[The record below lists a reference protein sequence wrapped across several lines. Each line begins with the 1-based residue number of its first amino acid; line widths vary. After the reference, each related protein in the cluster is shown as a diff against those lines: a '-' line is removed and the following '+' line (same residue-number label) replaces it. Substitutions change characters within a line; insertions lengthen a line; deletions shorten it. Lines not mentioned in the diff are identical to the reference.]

1 MKDKVAI
8 ITPCFNREHTL
19 QETANSVLGQTHANW
34 EWIVVDDGSSDKS
47 WELIQTLCDQ
57 DERVKG
63 ILREQSPK
71 GANSCRNIGVD
82 HASADW
88 LIFLDSDDLIGQ
100 HCLHQR
106 LSFVR
111 DKPRDVVYFF
121 PTVIF
126 KGNPER

>member
-57 DERVKG
+57 DERIK
-63 ILREQSPK
+63 LRACELEVERVQHK
-71 GANSCRNIGVD
+71 DAYC
-82 HASADW
+82 W
-88 LIFLDSDDLIGQ
+88 IFPLP
-100 HCLHQR
+100 CM
-106 LSFVR
+106 
-111 DKPRDVVYFF
+111 P
-121 PTVIF
+121 
-126 KGNPER
+126 